1 LTTHTAASHPGVA
14 LLDVSVLV
22 ALAWP
27 NHVHHEVV
35 RAWFRRNH
43 RGGWATCSM
52 TQTGFVHVS
61 ANTAF
66 IPTAVSPRE
75 AVLLL
80 AELTGL
86 TGHRFW
92 ADDLQ
97 FVRSAHVDTDRLV
110 GHRQVTDAHLLG
122 LALRHNGRF
131 ATLDGKLRSLLPDG
145 APASSIELVRAHG

>member
-1 LTTHTAASHPGVA
+1 
-14 LLDVSVLV
+14 
-22 ALAWP
+22 
-27 NHVHHEVV
+27 
-35 RAWFRRNH
+35 
-43 RGGWATCSM
+43 M